1 MSTQRDKQLDGCGEL
16 IVIKK
21 LLKSLQ
27 SSTAEALDDLDK
39 NHTGKAKK
47 KLLDMKNAL
56 DIAVRMQHQAVNKVN
71 KEQSSTLSSVMD
83 SLQIQQSVKERKHLA
98 NITNTN
104 NHTSK
109 VTTEI
114 RTFIA
119 KHKDVLKPK
128 ANNKRKDSP
137 IPPPAIAPAPKRT
150 RPSNANSVGA
160 LTRYQANL

>member
-1 MSTQRDKQLDGCGEL
+1 L
-16 IVIKK
+16 V
-21 LLKSLQ
+21 SLQ

-39 NHTGKAKK
+39 NHSGKAKK

-114 RTFIA
+114 
-119 KHKDVLKPK
+119 
-128 ANNKRKDSP
+128 
-137 IPPPAIAPAPKRT
+137 
-150 RPSNANSVGA
+150 
-160 LTRYQANL
+160 